1 MALHLLSWSPLRT
14 FGSPTIMGSLA
25 ACRWNSTSAPAPA
38 PKPFVVPRN
47 AAHSRVPKTF
57 GRRRIQNRQKFL
69 QDQKAQGE
77 SRVLEKFQTRD
88 WKAGDI
94 YAPHDLSPAEMKK
107 WRKRYSP
114 STDAFDSLNMNPLD
128 LYKRVQNFSIM
139 SEYITPMGRIKHR
152 SATGLRPVN
161 QRKIAKAI
169 RRAIG
174 LGLMPSVHKHPEIL
188 AAEMKARADGGSH
201 FF

>member
-1 MALHLLSWSPLRT
+1 MSLNLFSLSSLRT
-14 FGSPTIMGSLA
+14 LGSTLQS
-25 ACRWNSTSAPAPA
+25 ACRFNSTTAT
-38 PKPFVVPRN
+38 N
-47 AAHSRVPKTF
+47 AALENLQRPPRATQNIPRAV
-57 GRRRIQNRQKFL
+57 RRRAPNRLKFIEA
-69 QDQKAQGE
+69 QKAQAE
-77 SRVLEKFQTRD
+77 SRALERFQTRE

-114 STDAFDSLNMNPLD
+114 ETDAFDSLNMNPLD
-128 LYKRVQNFSIM
+128 VYKNFSIL

-152 SATGLRPVN
+152 KETGLRPAN

-174 LGLMPSVHKHPEIL
+174 LGLMPSVHRHPEIL
-188 AAEMKARADGGSH
+188 AAEAKARMDSSG